1 MNSHILD
8 AVLLLVS
15 TDSEILQL
23 NYVQKKLSFKDLE
36 LLINNNGSVNIQ
48 FNELIFLIFYMS

>member
-8 AVLLLVS
+8 AVLLLLS

-48 FNELIFLIFYMS
+48 FNELIFLIFDMS